1 MKTSAITHANVTG
14 FAPQLLLNIQLW
26 NSLYFR
32 AQLFEQLGPELQ
44 MQRGSRHVGWT
55 NKRIHELGN
64 VYIHGGDE
72 KVTSISNLM
81 SNLWL
86 CFEKKKSQRTAFN
99 LDSKSYAEGCIHI
112 AVCLLCSFSVHVFY
126 WWHDSDK
133 KPSKES
139 RNVTFPVKMV
149 RQIDIKHMK
158 TAHSFIY
165 LKLIKSFN
173 YKNLTI
179 ARCKQSP
186 VLRLPS
192 Q

>member
-86 CFEKKKSQRTAFN
+86 CFEKKKKARERLSIWTAKAMQKAVYISLFACFVPSAYMYFIDGMILIRNHQRRVETSHFLWRWYGRLTSN
-99 LDSKSYAEGCIHI
+99 TWKLLILSYTW
-112 AVCLLCSFSVHVFY
+112 S
-126 WWHDSDK
+126 
-133 KPSKES
+133 
-139 RNVTFPVKMV
+139 
-149 RQIDIKHMK
+149 
-158 TAHSFIY
+158 
-165 LKLIKSFN
+165 
-173 YKNLTI
+173 
-179 ARCKQSP
+179 
-186 VLRLPS
+186 
-192 Q
+192 